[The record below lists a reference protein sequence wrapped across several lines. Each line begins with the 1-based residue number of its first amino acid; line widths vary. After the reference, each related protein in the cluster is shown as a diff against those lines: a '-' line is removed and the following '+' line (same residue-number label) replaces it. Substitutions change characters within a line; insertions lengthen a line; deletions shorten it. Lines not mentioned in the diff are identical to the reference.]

1 MKRLAA
7 MLLLAGALAAPA
19 QAHRGHASLSVV
31 AIDAKGA
38 VTVTHR
44 FAAHD
49 VEPTLVAIAPD
60 AQPSLDDAEALAALQ
75 AYVARRFIIDG
86 VKLSIENS
94 EMAGDDLTMT
104 FTGRMAPAKAV
115 TVRAAFFGETYSDH
129 SAQVNIRQGGV
140 TRTLW
145 FSRGDG
151 AKTARFG
158 K

>member
-1 MKRLAA
+1 MRRQAA
-7 MLLLAGALAAPA
+7 VLLIAGALAAPA
-19 QAHRGHASLSVV
+19 LAHRGHSSLSVV

-49 VEPTLVAIAPD
+49 VEPTLVAIAPE
-60 AQPSLDDAEALAALQ
+60 AQPSLDDSEGLAALQ
-75 AYVARRFIIDG
+75 TYVQRRFVIDG
-86 VKLSIENS
+86 TKLSLKSS

-104 FTGRMAPAKAV
+104 FTGRMAPAKTV
-115 TVRAAFFGETYSDH
+115 TVRAALFGETYSDH
-129 SAQVNIRQGGV
+129 SAQVNIRQGGI